1 MGRECCPHCGRT
13 EIYISR
19 TEGIW
24 EDLMVLL
31 LLRPVRCRSCMARF
45 YRPLW
50 ITTPMNP
57 AIRSGLIADGEPAR
71 TSFENGQTSAVI
83 PDHHVQG

>member
-1 MGRECCPHCGRT
+1 MELRIGRECCPHCGRT

-19 TEGIW
+19 PQRIW

-57 AIRSGLIADGEPAR
+57 AIASGLIVNGEPHAQVPR
-71 TSFENGQTSAVI
+71 TGEHQ
-83 PDHHVQG
+83 P

>member
-1 MGRECCPHCGRT
+1 MELRIGHECCPHCGGT

-19 TEGIW
+19 SQRIW

-31 LLRPVRCRSCMARF
+31 LLRPVRCRSCIARF

-57 AIRSGLIADGEPAR
+57 AIASGLIVSGEPAR
-71 TSFENGQTSAVI
+71 TSSEDREHQ
-83 PDHHVQG
+83 P